1 MNRLLRTSA
10 IRLSLRYAVL
20 YMLVAG
26 IGLAVLYWATSR
38 YVDAQIQA
46 GLEHHINSLKA
57 LYEAEGSVG
66 LVRALDGRGL
76 ADEPKNHRFVL
87 YMDKSGGRLAGD
99 LKSWPPAA
107 QPDDQVRNIWI
118 EDSLIPL
125 AIEDHDGY
133 WPSIATTFPDGS
145 RLLVA
150 QSVRQAEDLQEFI
163 LGTLFAT
170 LGMIIALTLI
180 LGWRMGRQLLARI
193 DQVNT
198 TAGMILNGH
207 LDKRIPL
214 SGSDDEFDELAQNLN
229 AMLDHINRLIHGM
242 RQVTDNVAHDL
253 RRPLA
258 RLRNRLDVTLLEP
271 RDAEDY
277 RESLEATRNDIE
289 EVLKTFN
296 ALLEIAQA
304 ESGHFRGEMEVLSLS
319 VLSNQLG
326 EMYGDLFE
334 EHGQQLD
341 VAVEPDICIRG
352 NRQLLAQSISNL
364 LENAHKYAGAKAH
377 VQLSLRRDQTMVFL
391 TVSDDGPGIPRDR
404 RQDVL
409 QRYVRLDTA
418 RSTPGNGLGLSLVNA
433 IAQLHQAHMVLED
446 NAPGLTV
453 SLRFNPVEC
462 DSEEQST

>member
-10 IRLSLRYAVL
+10 IRLSLRYAVF

-26 IGLAVLYWATSR
+26 TGLAVLYWATSR

-46 GLEHHINSLKA
+46 GLEHHIDSLKA

-76 ADEPKNHRFVL
+76 AAEPENHRFIL
-87 YMDKSGGRLAGD
+87 YMGKSGGRLAGD
-99 LKSWPPAA
+99 LKSWPSAA
-107 QPDDQVRNIWI
+107 EPDDQVRNIWI

-125 AIEDHDGY
+125 AMEDHDGY

-170 LGMIIALTLI
+170 LGMIIALTLV

-198 TAGMILNGH
+198 TAGKILNGH
-207 LDKRIPL
+207 LEQRIPL

-253 RRPLA
+253 RRPLT
-258 RLRNRLDVTLLEP
+258 RMRNRLDVTLLEP
-271 RDAEDY
+271 RDVEDY
-277 RESLEATRNDIE
+277 RESLQATRNDIE
-289 EVLKTFN
+289 DVLKTFN

-304 ESGHFRGEMEVLSLS
+304 ESGHFRGEMEIVSLS
-319 VLSNQLG
+319 ALASQLG
-326 EMYGDLFE
+326 EMYEDLFE
-334 EHGQQLD
+334 EQGQQLD
-341 VAVEPDICIRG
+341 VMVEPDICIRG

-364 LENAHKYAGAKAH
+364 LENAHKYAGDKAH
-377 VQLSLRRDQTMVFL
+377 VALSLRREQTTAVL
-391 TVSDDGPGIPRDR
+391 TVSDDGPGIPKDR
-404 RQDVL
+404 LKDVL
-409 QRYVRLDTA
+409 QRYVRLDAA
-418 RSTPGNGLGLSLVNA
+418 RSTPGNGLGLSLVSA
-433 IAQLHQAHMVLED
+433 IAQLHHAQLLLED

-453 SLRFNPVEC
+453 LLRFTPKTC
-462 DSEEQST
+462 PSGQ

>member
-26 IGLAVLYWATSR
+26 TGLAVLYWATSR

-46 GLEHHINSLKA
+46 GLEHHVDSLKA
-57 LYEAEGSVG
+57 LYETEGSVG
-66 LVRALDGRGL
+66 LMRALEGRGL
-76 ADEPKNHRFVL
+76 ADEPENHRFVL
-87 YMDKSGGRLAGD
+87 YMDKSGGRLTGD
-99 LKSWPPAA
+99 LKSWPPEA
-107 QPDDQVRNIWI
+107 QPDEQVRNIWI
-118 EDSLIPL
+118 EDNLIPL
-125 AIEDHDGY
+125 AMEDHDGY
-133 WPSIATTFPDGS
+133 WPSIATSFPDGS

-170 LGMIIALTLI
+170 LGMIISLTLV

-198 TAGMILNGH
+198 TAGKILNGH

-214 SGSDDEFDELAQNLN
+214 SGSNDEFDELAQNLN
-229 AMLDHINRLIHGM
+229 TMLDHINRLIHGM

-253 RRPLA
+253 RRPLT

-271 RDAEDY
+271 RDPDTY

-304 ESGHFRGEMEVLSLS
+304 ESGHFRGEMEMLSLS
-319 VLSNQLG
+319 ALASQLG
-326 EMYGDLFE
+326 EMYADLFE
-334 EHGQQLD
+334 EQGQQLE
-341 VAVEPDICIRG
+341 VAIEPDICIRG

-377 VQLSLRRDQTMVFL
+377 MKLSLRHDQAMVL
-391 TVSDDGPGIPRDR
+391 LSVSDNGPGIPKDR
-404 RQDVL
+404 QQDVL

-418 RSTPGNGLGLSLVNA
+418 RSTHGNGLGLSLVSA
-433 IAQLHQAHMVLED
+433 IAKLHQAHLALED
-446 NAPGLTV
+446 NEPGLIV
-453 SLRFNPVEC
+453 SLRFTPMKC
-462 DSEEQST
+462 TSEQ

>member
-1 MNRLLRTSA
+1 MNRLLRTTA
-10 IRLSLRYAVL
+10 IRISLRYAIL
-20 YMLVAG
+20 YVLVAG
-26 IGLAVLYWATSR
+26 TGLAVLYWATSR

-46 GLEHHINSLKA
+46 GLEHHIDSLKS
-57 LYEAEGSVG
+57 LYETEGSVG
-66 LVRALDGRGL
+66 LVRAMNGRGL
-76 ADEPKNHRFVL
+76 AAESENHRFVL
-87 YMDKSGGRLAGD
+87 YMDKSGARLAGD
-99 LKSWPPAA
+99 LKGWPRAA

-118 EDSLIPL
+118 EDDLIPL
-125 AIEDHDGY
+125 AMEDHDGY

-193 DQVNT
+193 DQVNM
-198 TAGMILNGH
+198 TAGKILNGH
-207 LDKRIPL
+207 LDQRISV

-253 RRPLA
+253 RRPLT

-271 RDAEDY
+271 RAPETY
-277 RESLEATRNDIE
+277 RESLKATRSDIE

-296 ALLEIAQA
+296 ALLEIAQV
-304 ESGHFRGEMEVLSLS
+304 ESGHFRGEMDALSLS
-319 VLSNQLG
+319 ALACELG
-326 EMYGDLFE
+326 EIYGDLFE
-334 EHGQQLD
+334 EQGQKLD
-341 VAVEPDICIRG
+341 VMVEPDICIRG

-364 LENAHKYAGAKAH
+364 LENAHKYAGANAH
-377 VQLSLRRDQTMVFL
+377 MKLSLRRDNAMVFL
-391 TVSDDGPGIPRDR
+391 SVSDDGPGIPKNRQ
-404 RQDVL
+404 QDVL
-409 QRYVRLDTA
+409 QRYVRLETA
-418 RSTPGNGLGLSLVNA
+418 RSAPGNGLGLSLVSA
-433 IAQLHQAHMVLED
+433 IAKLHHAQLRLED

-453 SLRFNPVEC
+453 SLRFNPVAC
-462 DSEEQST
+462 PAGQ

>member
-10 IRLSLRYAVL
+10 IRISLRYAIL
-20 YMLVAG
+20 YVFVAG
-26 IGLAVLYWATSR
+26 TGLAVLYWATGR

-46 GLEHHINSLKA
+46 GLEHHIGSLKS
-57 LYEAEGSVG
+57 LYEAEGTVG
-66 LVRALDGRGL
+66 LVRALDARSL
-76 ADEPKNHRFVL
+76 AAESENHRFVL
-87 YMDKSGGRLAGD
+87 YMDKSGARLAGD
-99 LKSWPPAA
+99 LKGWPHAA

-118 EDSLIPL
+118 EDDLIPH
-125 AIEDHDGY
+125 AMEDHDGY

-170 LGMIIALTLI
+170 LGMIIVLTLV
-180 LGWRMGRQLLARI
+180 LGWRMGHQLLARI
-193 DQVNT
+193 DQVNL
-198 TAGMILNGH
+198 TAGKILNGH
-207 LDKRIPL
+207 LGQRIPL

-253 RRPLA
+253 RRPLT

-271 RDAEDY
+271 RDPETY
-277 RESLEATRNDIE
+277 RESLKATRNDIE

-296 ALLEIAQA
+296 ALLEIAQV
-304 ESGHFRGEMEVLSLS
+304 ESGHFRGDMDVLSLS
-319 VLSNQLG
+319 VLVNDLG

-341 VAVEPDICIRG
+341 LMVEPDICIRG

-377 VQLSLRRDQTMVFL
+377 MKLSLRRDNAMIL
-391 TVSDDGPGIPRDR
+391 LSVSDDGPGIPKNRQ
-404 RQDVL
+404 QDVL
-409 QRYVRLDTA
+409 QRYVRLETA
-418 RSTPGNGLGLSLVNA
+418 RSAPGNGLGLSLVSA
-433 IAQLHQAHMVLED
+433 IAKLHHAQLRLED

-453 SLRFNPVEC
+453 SLRFNPVAC
-462 DSEEQST
+462 PAGQ